1 RRHRS
6 GACAAR
12 RLGCRAQQGAPLRR
26 NRAHLGEQR
35 RPLRAGLSSTALAR
49 SRAAGGL
56 GGRAMCGIYGFI
68 HFDGAPAQTERLAHM
83 AQATVHRGPDDE
95 GAYADGPCAIGM
107 RRLSIIDLA
116 GGHQPLSSA
125 DGRLWLVCNGEIYNY
140 RELRRELEAR
150 GQRFKTQTDCEVL
163 LALYR
168 VYGDGFLAHVNG
180 MYAFALW
187 DGERERLLLGR
198 DRLGVKPLYLHRTA
212 QRLAFASEAKAL
224 LALPDVAREVDPA
237 ALESYLHLG
246 YVPAPQSLF
255 RGIEKLPPAT
265 LLTVERGGLRSRR
278 YWEVPQQVDRALS
291 EADWVDAV
299 RTRLAD
305 AVRMQMVS
313 DVPIGA
319 FLSGGVDSSGVVAHM
334 SRYSDRPIRTY
345 AIGFEGEGA
354 ERYYNE
360 LP

>member
-1 RRHRS
+1 
-6 GACAAR
+6 
-12 RLGCRAQQGAPLRR
+12 
-26 NRAHLGEQR
+26 
-35 RPLRAGLSSTALAR
+35 
-49 SRAAGGL
+49 
-56 GGRAMCGIYGFI
+56 
-68 HFDGAPAQTERLAHM
+68 
-83 AQATVHRGPDDE
+83 
-95 GAYADGPCAIGM
+95 
-107 RRLSIIDLA
+107 
-116 GGHQPLSSA
+116 
-125 DGRLWLVCNGEIYNY
+125 
-140 RELRRELEAR
+140 
-150 GQRFKTQTDCEVL
+150 
-163 LALYR
+163 
-168 VYGDGFLAHVNG
+168 
-180 MYAFALW
+180 LW

-334 SRYSDRPIRTY
+334 ARYSDRPIRTY

-360 LP
+360 LPYARRVAERFGAEHHEILVRPDVVQLLPQLVWHLDEPVADSASVTTYLVSEFARRDVTVILSGVGGDE